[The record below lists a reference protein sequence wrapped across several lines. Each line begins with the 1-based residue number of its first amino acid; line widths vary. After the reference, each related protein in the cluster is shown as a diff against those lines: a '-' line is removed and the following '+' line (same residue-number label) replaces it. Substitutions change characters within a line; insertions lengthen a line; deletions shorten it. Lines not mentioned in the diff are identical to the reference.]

1 MGYLYFKGQMVPIN
15 EIERVLRVDNK
26 IIIQT
31 EDTEVYRFEFDNEEQ
46 RDAAYDEIISDL
58 QMYFGLRD

>member
-15 EIERVLRVDNK
+15 EIERVLRVDNR

-31 EDTEVYRFEFDNEEQ
+31 EDTEVYKFEFDNEEE
-46 RDAAYDEIISDL
+46 RDSAYDEIISDL
-58 QMYFGLRD
+58 QMYFGLRY